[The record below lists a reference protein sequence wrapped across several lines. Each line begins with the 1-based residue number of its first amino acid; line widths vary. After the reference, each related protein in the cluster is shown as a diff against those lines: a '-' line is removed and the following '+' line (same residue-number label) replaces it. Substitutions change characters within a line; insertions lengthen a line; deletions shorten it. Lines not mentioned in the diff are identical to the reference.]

1 MSDNLDKYLP
11 EFDEDEIRNKISGFT
26 RDQIIDMLIYAYKEK
41 RVIAK
46 SWDESLKKLRRIE
59 AIIVEPSG
67 LLNLP
72 GVPSADDLRR
82 MFGDDES

>member
-1 MSDNLDKYLP
+1 MSDNLDRYLP
-11 EFDEDEIRNKISGFT
+11 EFDEDEIRNKIAGFT

-59 AIIVEPSG
+59 SIIAEPSN
-67 LLNLP
+67 LLNQP

-82 MFGDDES
+82 MFGEDES